1 MEFDEL
7 FKIDILKLHMF
18 GPLQPTKLMTQK
30 DVLQI
35 VRMTATEALAVFP
48 SSTQPKGYTASGC
61 H

>member
-7 FKIDILKLHMF
+7 FKTEILKLHMF

-35 VRMTATEALAVFP
+35 VGMTATEASYSLPPAP
-48 SSTQPKGYTASGC
+48 SQRVYC
-61 H
+61 